1 METSTTQFMN
11 GLLPGFLIVNQNNVL
26 KEVMFDVRSVLVKS
40 GLSPVPPKE
49 DLVQLTDLIASTNLE
64 HPVLLLEEADFVGEV
79 RASSLGLSIFA
90 CELSLHIDHVIF
102 SKKFGSLD
110 WLKKTSDELRI
121 LVVDDPVDLGQLPAS
136 ACPGARLSSR
146 TRTRQ

>member
-1 METSTTQFMN
+1 
-11 GLLPGFLIVNQNNVL
+11 
-26 KEVMFDVRSVLVKS
+26 MFDVRSVLVTS

-49 DLVQLTDLIASTNLE
+49 NLVQLTDLIASTNLE
-64 HPVLLLEEADFVGEV
+64 HPVLLEEADFVGEV

-102 SKKFGSLD
+102 SKKIESLD
-110 WLKKTSDELRI
+110 WLRKPPDELRI
-121 LVVDDPVDLGQLPAS
+121 LVVDDPVDLGQLPAN